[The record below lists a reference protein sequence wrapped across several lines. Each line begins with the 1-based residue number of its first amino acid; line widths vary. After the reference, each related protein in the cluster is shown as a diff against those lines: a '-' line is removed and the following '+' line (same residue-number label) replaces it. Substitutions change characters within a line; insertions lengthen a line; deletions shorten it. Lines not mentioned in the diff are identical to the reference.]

1 MFAGPYIWYIE
12 DASDYHYTL
21 IFNAFVFAQV
31 FNEIN
36 SRKCNGEL
44 NVFDGFFTNSIF
56 VGVIFMT
63 VILQILIIQ
72 FGGIA
77 FRPVPLNPSEW
88 FITVLIGFGSLPLGL
103 ILRVIPVPVLDAWG
117 FGEVE
122 QKLRSEAKLA
132 RMRERHLA
140 GKKKGSSYNQ
150 FEDEA

>member
-1 MFAGPYIWYIE
+1 MVYHCFDRFWIFAPWYVF
-12 DASDYHYTL
+12 SL
-21 IFNAFVFAQV
+21 FFFVPIFN
-31 FNEIN
+31 
-36 SRKCNGEL
+36 L
-44 NVFDGFFTNSIF
+44 
-56 VGVIFMT
+56 
-63 VILQILIIQ
+63 
-72 FGGIA
+72 
-77 FRPVPLNPSEW
+77 
-88 FITVLIGFGSLPLGL
+88 SLSGL